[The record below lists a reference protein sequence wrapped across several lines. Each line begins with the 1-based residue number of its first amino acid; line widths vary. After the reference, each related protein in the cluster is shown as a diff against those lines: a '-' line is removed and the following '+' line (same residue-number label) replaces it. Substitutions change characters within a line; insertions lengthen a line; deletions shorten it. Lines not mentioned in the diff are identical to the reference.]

1 MPGVKELE
9 LYVKIDDLI
18 NKKKNHFTIVEK
30 INEEYN
36 FTSVDKEKDN
46 VISDEGKKS

>member
-30 INEEYN
+30 IIEEN
-36 FTSVDKEKDN
+36 NST
-46 VISDEGKKS
+46 SDEGKK